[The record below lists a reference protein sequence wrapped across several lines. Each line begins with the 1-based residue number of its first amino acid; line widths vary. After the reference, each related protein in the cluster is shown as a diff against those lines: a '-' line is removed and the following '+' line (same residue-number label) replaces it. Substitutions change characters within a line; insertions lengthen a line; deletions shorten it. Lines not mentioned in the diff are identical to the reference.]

1 MSTCVTSISDSY
13 HTSVFLFLFNNN
25 NTINTITQLPTI
37 NNHP

>member
-25 NTINTITQLPTI
+25 NTIN
-37 NNHP
+37 NHATTHNK